1 MPRIPFQKPRKVE
14 WEILSERY
22 GRLVAEP
29 FEKGYAL
36 TAGHSLRRTLLS
48 IVPGSAVAWVRI
60 DGVRS
65 ADAPIPGVKE
75 STTDVLL
82 NLKKLVIQVPSGEPR
97 TVRLDVVGPKT
108 VTGADVPENDLEVM
122 NPEMHLF
129 TLEGNERVGL
139 ELGIGMGRGYEASDR
154 SETPAGAIGLDA
166 AYSPITRVAYN
177 VEMSRLGKI
186 TDYEKLVIE
195 IWTNG
200 AVSPDD
206 ALERSAAFLKGHF
219 SPLTTPGGD
228 DEVEA
233 EGGSG
238 EEYLRE
244 ALGKTLE
251 ELPLPAR
258 AINALKNADLQ
269 LVADVVQKTEADLE
283 HVKNLGE
290 KSIDEIKTALA
301 ALGLSLGMR
310 IDPNVLGALNRG
322 GPPTPGVGGLGG
334 LGGAR

>member
-36 TAGHSLRRTLLS
+36 TVGNSLRRTLLS
-48 IVPGSAVAWVRI
+48 IVPGGAVSWVRI
-60 DGVRS
+60 DGHKPNDARIAGVTES
-65 ADAPIPGVKE
+65 AA
-75 STTDVLL
+75 DVLL
-82 NLKKLVIQVPSGEPR
+82 NFKKLAIQVPSGEPR
-97 TVRLDVVGPKT
+97 TIKVEIAGPRT
-108 VTGADVPENDLEVM
+108 VTGADIPETDIEIV
-122 NPEMHLF
+122 NPEAHLF
-129 TLEGNERVGL
+129 TVEAGARVAF
-139 ELGIGMGRGYEASDR
+139 EIGVGVGRGYEATDR
-154 SETPAGAIGLDA
+154 KTSGVPAGAVALDA
-166 AYSPITRVAYN
+166 AYSPILRVSYN

-186 TDYEKLVIE
+186 TDYEKLVLE

-200 AVSPDD
+200 VVGPED
-206 ALERSAAFLKGHF
+206 ALERAANFLKGHF
-219 SPLTTPGGD
+219 SPLTVAATD
-228 DEVEA
+228 DDIEI
-233 EGGSG
+233 EGASG

-244 ALGKTLE
+244 ALAKPLE

-258 AINALKNADLQ
+258 AVNALKASEIHVVADL
-269 LVADVVQKTEADLE
+269 AQKTEADLE
-283 HVKNLGE
+283 QVKNLGE

-322 GPPTPGVGGLGG
+322 GVV
-334 LGGAR
+334 R